1 MMNKNELKEKVIE
14 YVDRVFFFCIK
25 RVKNRMDAED
35 LAQTIILEVLKSI
48 EKGLVPA
55 DFDFYIWGV
64 CRNQYNMYL
73 RIVIK
78 DRENLEYFEEITTK
92 DDGKSVLDELIEDE
106 KLRSI
111 NTAIKLLSK
120 DYAEILY
127 AYYVEDRTLKFISQE
142 LNIPLGTV
150 TWKLSK
156 IREKLKEYLKMEQ
169 LNGKKAYIPTNF
181 STIAGY
187 DKKLPFDLHE
197 TVMHLYVKNLLW
209 HTYDNPCTIED
220 LSIEMGMARPYVED
234 IVNTLT
240 VRGFLLEEDNK
251 YKSNVVFVTKDI
263 VEKVRNCLQN
273 FEGTFIDKA
282 ISFASENLEYYKS
295 IVENKDIPDN
305 LLMWSLLMNIL
316 SYTNT
321 PKDIHTKKFG
331 DCNWSFCLLEMDD
344 DYDHNDFYISWN
356 GFGDKEKYNFW
367 GNSYPAAPNSN
378 RYLHDVHKSI
388 SYNKAT
394 NGSNLDATVVSKILF
409 DNLEYDNLTSVWKEE
424 IDKGIELNICRIED
438 GIVKIVIPVIKSKDF
453 AELKKMCLN
462 NEELKNSYFELFNK
476 VLKVVENNIPQY
488 LKADAG
494 FVVNSLINPLR
505 SHLLKEAYERN
516 LLGLDEEHDFFVYNT
531 VIVKC

>member
-1 MMNKNELKEKVIE
+1 MNKNELKEQVIE

-55 DFDFYIWGV
+55 NFDFYIWGV

-73 RIVIK
+73 RRVIK
-78 DRENLEYFEEITTK
+78 DRENIEYLEEIITK
-92 DDGKSVLDELIEDE
+92 DGSMSTLDELIEDE

-127 AYYVEDRTLKFISQE
+127 AYYVEDKTLKFISQE

-181 STIAGY
+181 GSIASY
-187 DKKLPFDLHE
+187 NKKLPFDLHE

-234 IVNTLT
+234 VVNTLV
-240 VRGFLLEEDNK
+240 VRGFLLEEDKK

-263 VEKVRNCLQN
+263 VEKVKNCLLN
-273 FEGTFIDKA
+273 YEYTFIDKA
-282 ISFASENLEYYKS
+282 INFARENLKYYKS

-305 LLMWSLLMNIL
+305 LLMWSLLMSIL

-321 PKDIHTKKFG
+321 PKSIHTKRFG
-331 DCNWSFCLLEMDD
+331 DYNWSFCLYEIDD
-344 DYDHNDFYISWN
+344 DYDRNDFSISWN
-356 GFGDKEKYNFW
+356 GFGDKEKYNLW

-378 RYLHDVHKSI
+378 KYLHAVHKRI
-388 SYNKAT
+388 SSDNAT
-394 NGSNLDATVVSKILF
+394 NGFNLDSACLSKILF
-409 DNLEYDNLTSVWKEE
+409 DNLEYENLTGNWKKE
-424 IDKGIELNICRIED
+424 IDEAVELNICKVEN
-438 GIVKIVIPVIKSKDF
+438 GIVKIVIPVIKSEDF
-453 AELKKMCLN
+453 AEFKKMCLN
-462 NEELKNSYFELFNK
+462 NEDLENGYLELFNK
-476 VLKVVENNIPQY
+476 VLKVVENNIPLY
-488 LKADAG
+488 LKDDAG

-505 SHLLKEAYERN
+505 SHLLIKAYEN
-516 LLGLDEEHDFFVYNT
+516 ELLGLDEEHDFFVYNT
-531 VIVKC
+531 VIVRC